1 MNGEQVG
8 TVSDTKDADSLLWQA
23 RKEIAKEEDV
33 LFLADAELSV
43 TGREAYFAQFTGEDE
58 IIANMKEVLTASQ
71 ISTIRPAFTIKIN
84 QLMINLSSVQ
94 EVSEALQA
102 ALDQYQEGKQFVAQ
116 LGPDQTRELNVLTV
130 EAKSAEEKK
139 EEEKE
144 EQDRPL
150 VAGCTRALADMVKD
164 TQAAKELTFD
174 DFDYGLTR
182 LSYADN
188 VEIVESY
195 LPADQIQSL
204 SDAKDLLTKEQDQ
217 QQIYEVQQG
226 DTLSE
231 IAINCDIP

>member
-1 MNGEQVG
+1 MKITKYYRHVKTTYWKTAFLIALAGLFLLPSYTKIEKTGNNVYEITLNGEQVG

-130 EAKSAEEKK
+130 EA
-139 EEEKE
+139 
-144 EQDRPL
+144 
-150 VAGCTRALADMVKD
+150 
-164 TQAAKELTFD
+164 
-174 DFDYGLTR
+174 
-182 LSYADN
+182 
-188 VEIVESY
+188 
-195 LPADQIQSL
+195 
-204 SDAKDLLTKEQDQ
+204 
-217 QQIYEVQQG
+217 
-226 DTLSE
+226 
-231 IAINCDIP
+231 